1 MLVFR
6 SSDINERQTL
16 EGIKAITEKK
26 QKFNNLI
33 YGRNWNWK
41 SVLRSIYN
49 RMGMWELIFL
59 ENNIRTLMIVEGN
72 SNIIINVDLNE

>member
-33 YGRNWNWK
+33 YGRN
-41 SVLRSIYN
+41 
-49 RMGMWELIFL
+49 
-59 ENNIRTLMIVEGN
+59 
-72 SNIIINVDLNE
+72 